1 MTATSL
7 GRNRVDSSS
16 SARRVSHETRPVC
29 PTRPSIWRA
38 IHSASSSSLKASKR
52 WIGTPPWFSVQS
64 FLSVRRSLRETTAW
78 AASRISCVER

>member
-7 GRNRVDSSS
+7 GRKRVVSSS
-16 SARRVSHETRPVC
+16 SARRVSHEPRPDC
-29 PTRPSIWRA
+29 PIRPSVWRA
-38 IHSASSSSLKASKR
+38 IHSASSSSLNASNR
-52 WIGTPPWFSVQS
+52 WMGTPPWFSVHS